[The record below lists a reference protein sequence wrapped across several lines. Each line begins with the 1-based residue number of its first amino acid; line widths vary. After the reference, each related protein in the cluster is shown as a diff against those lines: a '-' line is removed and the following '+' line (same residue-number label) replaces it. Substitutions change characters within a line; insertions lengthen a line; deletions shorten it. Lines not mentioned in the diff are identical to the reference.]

1 MINKIG
7 VVGTGEIANQFVS
20 QLDKENYSVISVYN
34 HRKVT
39 LKAFVEKFGIKEYHT
54 NYDEFLMNE
63 SMDCVYIATPNQTH
77 YDFVLKALNSGKHVL
92 CEKVMVLEGQQ
103 AEELFNLAEQKGLV
117 LIEAVTLFFMPMYQ
131 QILTY
136 LNNEKLGKLSGV
148 NVTFGSCKEYD
159 PENRFFSPEKGGGAL
174 SDIGTYALSAAV
186 YLLGTDLK
194 MIATDVEFSK
204 SGVDEKSVT
213 LLKNAEGLQASVMIS
228 FRGKM
233 PKQIILAGDKG
244 YLMIND
250 FPRAEKATIFYND
263 GEKEI
268 IELGNGRDVF
278 TYEMD
283 LLNQYNKG
291 NIKGCDVRQVTKQV
305 IS

>member
-117 LIEAVTLFFMPMYQ
+117 LLEAVTLFFMPLYQ

-174 SDIGTYALSAAV
+174 FDIGTYALSAAV

-233 PKQIILAGDKG
+233 PKQIILTGDKG

>member
-34 HRKVT
+34 HREVT